1 VRKYSRKK
9 EEEEEEVELKQ
20 KKVEGWHE
28 RLES

>member
-9 EEEEEEVELKQ
+9 EEEEEEELKQ